1 MDIFKITNI
10 DYNNRKYNLDVKAT
24 GIVSSTKYFPVFNI
38 DNQEYIFKPLSKTK
52 PLSTPLFAYSEVYWS
67 YLINKYIDESTPIYK
82 LAYCKGI
89 TKHQEKYYE
98 KGTIVKNIIK
108 EDEKLIS
115 ILELFKKYPDSL
127 VQIDNYINY
136 CEVQYNY
143 ENILLSSFFEERKDL
158 REKLCLQ
165 ILCSILRR
173 DENYHYENVCLIE
186 KNNQITDIAPM
197 LDMEFSQMFMYPDYL
212 ENHNLRFSYYDEGMC
227 PIFKYDNNKSYEE
240 NYCIFKMKIE
250 KGSIYDV
257 FDNYHFSRILRN
269 LKIIVKLHPNIVE
282 TFIKSLENMREEVKK
297 LAIDFNQEFLGDFST
312 NDYKLGTLLIKEK
325 KTKES
330 LEYKIT
336 EKEILD
342 SKRIFNKQRFNIQ
355 LSIETLWN
363 IDKLLYILNILLNLY
378 NNKPVE
384 IKNYNNK
391 TLYNKIKRFDEK
403 ELEEIMI
410 STKLKKSKIKQKI
423 N

>member
-1 MDIFKITNI
+1 
-10 DYNNRKYNLDVKAT
+10 
-24 GIVSSTKYFPVFNI
+24 
-38 DNQEYIFKPLSKTK
+38 
-52 PLSTPLFAYSEVYWS
+52 
-67 YLINKYIDESTPIYK
+67 
-82 LAYCKGI
+82 
-89 TKHQEKYYE
+89 
-98 KGTIVKNIIK
+98 
-108 EDEKLIS
+108 
-115 ILELFKKYPDSL
+115 
-127 VQIDNYINY
+127 
-136 CEVQYNY
+136 
-143 ENILLSSFFEERKDL
+143 
-158 REKLCLQ
+158 
-165 ILCSILRR
+165 
-173 DENYHYENVCLIE
+173 
-186 KNNQITDIAPM
+186 
-197 LDMEFSQMFMYPDYL
+197 
-212 ENHNLRFSYYDEGMC
+212 
-227 PIFKYDNNKSYEE
+227 
-240 NYCIFKMKIE
+240 
-250 KGSIYDV
+250 
-257 FDNYHFSRILRN
+257 
-269 LKIIVKLHPNIVE
+269 
-282 TFIKSLENMREEVKK
+282 MREEVKK